1 MNKKAI
7 CLIAARGG
15 SKGVPGKN
23 IKILAGKPLIAHS
36 IISAKKSKIFSKII
50 VSTDDS
56 KIATIAKK
64 YGAEVPF
71 LRPKKLAKDS
81 SKMDDV
87 ILHAILKLKSHGNE
101 FDVIV
106 NKDCTAPFIQIK
118 DLEKSVELLRVKKAD
133 LVVAAYKTHL
143 NPYFNMMEFN
153 NKGFLKFSKKSR
165 NQIISRQSAPIV
177 FQLTSFQTINVNQFL
192 KYKKIYMPKT
202 IPYEIPIETG
212 LMIDTKFEFNL
223 AKCISKF
230 KEFKL

>member
-1 MNKKAI
+1 MDKKAI

-36 IISAKKSKIFSKII
+36 IISIKKSKIFSKII
-50 VSTDDS
+50 VSTDDV
-56 KIATIAKK
+56 KIAAIAKK

-71 LRPKKLAKDS
+71 LRPKNLAKDN

-87 ILHAILKLKSHGNE
+87 IFHAISKLKSDGID
-101 FDVIV
+101 FDVLV

-118 DLEKSVELLRVKKAD
+118 DLEKSVKLIRKTKVD
-133 LVVAAYKTHL
+133 LVVAAYKSHL
-143 NPYFNMMEFN
+143 NPYFNMMELN
-153 NKGFLKFSKKSR
+153 NKGFLKFSKKSK
-165 NQIISRQSAPIV
+165 NQITSRQSAPIV

-192 KYKKIYMPKT
+192 KYKKIYMPKA

-212 LMIDTKFEFNL
+212 LMIDTKFEFEL
-223 AKCISKF
+223 AKCMSKF
-230 KEFKL
+230 EEFKL